1 MTSEMYSLALAQEA
15 VMERAMLDSLGIGI
29 RDSQKKLEKGISL
42 VSAASVMVS
51 TAQSHGVRPGS
62 NPRAALQSLRLGPV
76 SNTVAGNLIKENHYL
91 HSYPASTRIA
101 LGVFLD
107 NCLEGVVSLGVGPT
121 MAYRVMKGAGRDD
134 CLALTR
140 FWLSGSLPSNGA
152 SRVLG
157 ILARTL
163 KQNTSLKFL
172 VTYAD
177 PLYGHVGTIY
187 QAAGWIYIGQSAS
200 VPVYEVAGKKFHA
213 RSFAH
218 TFGSHSLS
226 YFREKGIDIKIIPQ
240 QPKFRYLKI
249 LDANLTNH
257 LTVPV
262 LPYPKKEGIWK

>member
-1 MTSEMYSLALAQEA
+1 MRSDMSYSRSDEF
-15 VMERAMLDSLGIGI
+15 
-29 RDSQKKLEKGISL
+29 IS
-42 VSAASVMVS
+42 VAGVMVS
-51 TAQSHGVRPGS
+51 TALSHGVRPGS
-62 NPRAALQSLRLGPV
+62 NPRAALQSLHLLPV
-76 SNTVAGNLIKENHYL
+76 SNTVAGKLIKENHYL

-107 NCLEGVVSLGVGPT
+107 NCLEGAVSLGVGPA

-177 PLYGHVGTIY
+177 PMNGHVGTIY

-240 QPKFRYLKI
+240 QPKFRYLKV
-249 LDANLTNH
+249 LDADLANH

-262 LPYPKKEGIWK
+262 LPYPKKEDMWK